1 MSWPALRSSDGSNPI
16 ISRQGHCSREGEWST
31 HETRPRL
38 ISSSFWSKILLTTL
52 LLDWNFFF
60 FIGTGWGGHSPLVA
74 FSLSAQACL
83 EQRDAFSWEDRFFR
97 APSHV
102 NDTRASKAW
111 TLREVWGKLHKK
123 IHSGQSVFAGKSKV
137 LRSLTK
143 IIMFTSLT
151 QHF

>member
-1 MSWPALRSSDGSNPI
+1 MGPTPLSQDKDTVPERESGPPTKPDPDSYLLVSGLKSYSPLCSW
-16 ISRQGHCSREGEWST
+16 
-31 HETRPRL
+31 
-38 ISSSFWSKILLTTL
+38 
-52 LLDWNFFF
+52 
-60 FIGTGWGGHSPLVA
+60 IGTFFLLVGGHSPLVA
-74 FSLSAQACL
+74 FSLRAQACL
-83 EQRDAFSWEDRFFR
+83 EQRDAFSWEDRFFC

-102 NDTRASKAW
+102 NDTQASKAW

-123 IHSGQSVFAGKSKV
+123 FHSGQSVYAGKSKV

>member
-1 MSWPALRSSDGSNPI
+1 MSWPALRRTDGSNPI
-16 ISRQGHCSREGEWST
+16 ISRQGHSSREGEWST

-38 ISSSFWSKILLTTL
+38 ISSSFWSKILLATL
-52 LLDWNFFF
+52 LLDWNFF
-60 FIGTGWGGHSPLVA
+60 WGGGMSFCFPLVA
-74 FSLSAQACL
+74 FSLRAQACL
-83 EQRDAFSWEDRFFR
+83 EQRGAFSWEGRFFC

-102 NDTRASKAW
+102 IGIRASKAW

-123 IHSGQSVFAGKSKV
+123 FHSGQSVYAGKSKV

-143 IIMFTSLT
+143 SIMFTSLT

>member
-1 MSWPALRSSDGSNPI
+1 MSCPALRRTDGSNPI
-16 ISRQGHCSREGEWST
+16 ISRQGHSSREGEWST

-38 ISSSFWSKILLTTL
+38 ISSSFWSKSLLTTL

-60 FIGTGWGGHSPLVA
+60 LVGGPLVA
-74 FSLSAQACL
+74 FSLRAQACL
-83 EQRDAFSWEDRFFR
+83 EQRNAFSWEDRFFC

-102 NDTRASKAW
+102 NDARASRAW
-111 TLREVWGKLHKK
+111 TLREVWGKPHKK
-123 IHSGQSVFAGKSKV
+123 FHSGQSVYVGKSKV